1 MIVID
6 WCLLEKVCFEI
17 CFGKWK
23 INWGIYFPRIFC
35 TKIDE
40 KMWTGQ
46 AFGDEIK
53 QVSFRLHF

>member
-23 INWGIYFPRIFC
+23 INWGIYFFRIFC
-35 TKIDE
+35 IKIDE
-40 KMWTGQ
+40 KMWIGLV
-46 AFGDEIK
+46 FGDEIK
-53 QVSFRLHF
+53 